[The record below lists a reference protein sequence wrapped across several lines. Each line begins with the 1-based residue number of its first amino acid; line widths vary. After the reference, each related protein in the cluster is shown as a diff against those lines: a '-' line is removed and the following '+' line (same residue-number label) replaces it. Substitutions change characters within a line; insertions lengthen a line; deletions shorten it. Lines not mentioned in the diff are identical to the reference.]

1 MWTKMD
7 DEFYSIYHLPIHTV
21 DEDYGPA
28 MVPTGILDKDG
39 EEIMKPNPNRKQRIG
54 FHLPS

>member
-1 MWTKMD
+1 MD